1 MQILW
6 QFPPDTLSDFLKS
19 YKIICVAYHLCLQIH
34 TEIPN
39 IFYQSIYMYGWRGRK
54 TYHD

>member
-6 QFPPDTLSDFLKS
+6 QFPPDTRSDFLKS